1 MEHGLQ
7 QGGGIAVSA
16 PASATE
22 KRAGARRRY
31 VRHAVRLR
39 AFLPLWLFAA
49 VLVQLVEPSLPPA
62 RSGAPASA
70 ASFPEFVEI
79 PGGPF
84 SMGAGTASDAMAFDN
99 ERWSAGAEQGTLE
112 EPTFFLGRTEV
123 TVAQFEAFARLAGWT
138 GDARALSGP
147 ADHPVTFVSWPD
159 ALAYA
164 RWLGSELK
172 LSSRGNGPIAD
183 LLRQGWRVT
192 LPTEAQWEKGA
203 RGPDGRRFPWGA
215 EPRRDRANFESAGT
229 RPVGAQPCPECA
241 YGLLDMSGN
250 VWEWTRS
257 PYLPYPFDTASSRVD
272 LQADALWVMRGG
284 HFGDAAPLVRGSA
297 RGAAEPGARRAFIG
311 FRVAIVPPGK
321 PVNR

>member
-1 MEHGLQ
+1 MERGLR
-7 QGGGIAVSA
+7 QGGGIAVSV
-16 PASATE
+16 PALDRKS
-22 KRAGARRRY
+22 RAGVRRPRVY
-31 VRHAVRLR
+31 QAVRLR
-39 AFLPLWLFAA
+39 VFLPLWLFAA
-49 VLVQLVEPSLPPA
+49 VLVQLVEPLQPSAGGAA
-62 RSGAPASA
+62 RTPTVG
-70 ASFPEFVEI
+70 FPEFVEV

-84 SMGAGTASDAMAFDN
+84 TMGAGTANDPMAFDN
-99 ERWSAGAEQGTLE
+99 ERWSASAGESTRD
-112 EPTFFLGRTEV
+112 EPTFFLGRTEI
-123 TVAQFEAFARLAGWT
+123 TVAQFEAFARLTGWT
-138 GDARALSGP
+138 GDARATSGP

-172 LSSRGNGPIAD
+172 LSSRGNAQAAD
-183 LLRQGWRVT
+183 LLRQGWHVT

-257 PYLPYPFDTASSRVD
+257 PYVPYPFDTASSRVD
-272 LQADALWVMRGG
+272 LQADALWVIRGG
-284 HFGDAAPLVRGSA
+284 HFGDTAPLARGSA

-311 FRVAIVPPGK
+311 FRVALVPPHQ
-321 PVNR
+321 